1 MWAFGQ
7 NFKDKYYKCL
17 LRDHEFKKNPRQHA
31 LTIFVKL
38 PDTVYT
44 CAICCYSEQHMKLA
58 SDMLQEALMDSELGG
73 SERTTLLHSY
83 KKGE

>member
-1 MWAFGQ
+1 
-7 NFKDKYYKCL
+7 
-17 LRDHEFKKNPRQHA
+17 
-31 LTIFVKL
+31 
-38 PDTVYT
+38 VYT

-73 SERTTLLHSY
+73 SERTALLHSY